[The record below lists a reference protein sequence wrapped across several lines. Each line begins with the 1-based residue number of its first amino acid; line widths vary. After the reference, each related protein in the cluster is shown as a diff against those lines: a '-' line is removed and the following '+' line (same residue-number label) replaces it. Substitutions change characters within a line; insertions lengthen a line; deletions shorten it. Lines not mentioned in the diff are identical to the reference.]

1 MSYLAYLYDTTGEL
15 WRVEE
20 AETAEPLVC
29 TMTEVDGQ
37 EVMDRTFALREC
49 GLTVRGEPRL
59 IYYEGH
65 PCQAR

>member
-1 MSYLAYLYDTTGEL
+1 MSYLAYLYDTKGEL
-15 WRVEE
+15 WRVEA

-29 TMTEVDGQ
+29 TMTAVDGQ

-59 IYYEGH
+59 IYYEGR
-65 PCQAR
+65 QA

>member
-15 WRVEE
+15 WRVED
-20 AETAEPLVC
+20 AETDEPLVC
-29 TMTEVDGQ
+29 TMTEVDGEQ
-37 EVMDRTFALREC
+37 VIDRTFALRDR

-65 PCQAR
+65 RCP

>member
-1 MSYLAYLYDTTGEL
+1 LSYLAYLYDTQGEL

-20 AETAEPLVC
+20 AETPEPLVC

-37 EVMDRTFALREC
+37 EVMDRTFALRER

-59 IYYEGH
+59 IYYEGR
-65 PCQAR
+65 QAR